1 MVVARQLSRWGA
13 RLHRLLYLRYI
24 GASVAALA
32 ADMGLFL
39 LLLAA
44 SWSAALASAASYSIG
59 IIVHWLISTRLVFV
73 HAAKTSGLD
82 RTRQKALFLASAFVG
97 LVLTVAI
104 VAIGDGWGFD
114 PRLAKLAA
122 IGVSFQTTYVLRKT
136 LVFSGS

>member
-1 MVVARQLSRWGA
+1 MVAAHLSRWGA
-13 RLHRLLYLRYI
+13 RLHRLLYLRYV
-24 GASVAALA
+24 GASVVALA

-44 SWSAALASAASYSIG
+44 GWSAALASAASYSMG

-82 RTRQKALFLASAFVG
+82 RARQKALFLGSAFVG
-97 LVLTVAI
+97 LALTVAI
-104 VAIGDGWGFD
+104 VAIGDSWGFD
-114 PRLAKLAA
+114 PRLAKMVA

-136 LVFSGS
+136 LVFAGN